1 MTYEEEREQAIKEY
15 TELTTWAL
23 GLTEKQINHLCDSG
37 YYNDTMRGY
46 LIEAGRNAGLDREAI
61 KELLNGLRLALS
73 ERSKAD
79 ADRVYMDF

>member
-1 MTYEEEREQAIKEY
+1 MDVKAIKRY
-15 TELTTWAL
+15 SELTAWAES
-23 GLTEKQINHLCDSG
+23 LTEEQVNFLCDNC
-37 YYNDTMRGY
+37 YYNDTIKGY

-73 ERSKAD
+73 EKNKAD